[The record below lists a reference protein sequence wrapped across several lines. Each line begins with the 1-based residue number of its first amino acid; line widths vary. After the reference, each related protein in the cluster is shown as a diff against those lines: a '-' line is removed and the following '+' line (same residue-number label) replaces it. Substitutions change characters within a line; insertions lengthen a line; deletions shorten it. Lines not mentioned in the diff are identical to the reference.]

1 MEYDNSETETVAVG
15 QVEHEDDF
23 CPPVPGSTL
32 CVKSRGGKYVAIVKE
47 ILQEVCAML
56 TV

>member
-1 MEYDNSETETVAVG
+1 MEYDNSEIETVGVG
-15 QVEHEDDF
+15 QVEPEDDF
-23 CPPVPGSTL
+23 CPPMPGSTL
-32 CVKSRGGKYVAIVKE
+32 CVKSRGGKYAAIVKE